1 MVKILDTEKRDKAL
15 VICDKLERNNYIK
28 KFKLDEKKGEIYI
41 WEDHWEV
48 KTERLIELF
57 AQKGIKAEEPC
68 VDRTGYGLILDIS
81 KENEVSLED
90 CFDI

>member
-15 VICDKLERNNYIK
+15 VICDKLERNNYIE
-28 KFKLDEKKGEIYI
+28 KFKLNEKEGEIYI
-41 WEDHWEV
+41 WENHWEV

-57 AQKGIKAEEPC
+57 AQKGIKAEEPR